1 MSQNDPDNRATVE
14 AGAVLKLCL
23 KKAGHDIMQRDAYL
37 IAGQVIGT
45 WIRNSVHHW
54 AVRRGRAGFGSPD
67 AQTVGFAMAA
77 LPSIADKLPD
87 FPWNKT
93 MGELTREEAA
103 LLFAVAHE
111 GIEATFIHTL
121 EDQDEPEAMPA

>member
-1 MSQNDPDNRATVE
+1 MSKDDPDNRATVE
-14 AGAVLKLCL
+14 AAAVLKLCL
-23 KKAGHDIMQRDAYL
+23 QRAGHVTTQRDCYL
-37 IAGQVIGT
+37 MAGDVIGT

-67 AQTVGFAMAA
+67 MQTVGFAMAA

-87 FPWNKT
+87 FPWDKT
-93 MGELTREEAA
+93 MGELSREDAA

-111 GIEATFIHTL
+111 AIEATFVHTL
-121 EDQDEPEAMPA
+121 EDQDELEGVPA